1 MLRERSMGTVSGHV
15 VRGFSTSR
23 PVTCMVCS
31 QHRPTEVRHGTH
43 TARTSALAAAQ
54 DRHRRVRG
62 PGRRSRLRRAEAPL
76 PALRRPGDDHVPPLV
91 RGLRGLQ
98 QLGPRLHGHPGRRAR
113 QRRPGLRAAAVRL
126 DVPHRLPL
134 LPVRHPAARP
144 AVDPAARALREGD
157 RPMNP
162 LLLPLAA
169 GDNRGLTIALFLA
182 VVVVTL
188 GITFWAS
195 RQSKTAADYYAAGRS
210 FSGFQNG
217 LAIGGDY
224 MSAASFLGIS
234 GSIALY
240 GYDGFLY
247 SIGFL
252 VAWLVALLLVAE
264 LLRNSGRYTMADQLA
279 YRMRQ
284 VPVRLAAAA
293 STIVVSIFYLLAQ
306 MVGAGSLVGLL
317 IGVRSPEIKN
327 LVIIGVGVLM
337 IVYVTL
343 GGMKGTTWVQI
354 VKAVMLMAGT
364 LLITVLV
371 LAQFHFNLSELL
383 GAAAERSGKG
393 EAFLQPG
400 QLYGKDLVGKF
411 DFLSLGLALVLGT
424 AGLPHILMRF
434 YTTPTA
440 RAARKSVLWA
450 IGLIG
455 SFYLM
460 TLVLGFG
467 AAALVDTG
475 KGSQIATSSG
485 NAASPLLAQA
495 VGGGE
500 DSLGGAVL
508 LAVISA
514 VAFATILAVGAGL
527 PLTPA
532 SSVAHDIYASVIKK
546 GRASERSEM
555 VVVRIAALGIGAVS
569 IALAIPA
576 QRLNIAFLVAL
587 AFAVA
592 ASANLPALLYNLFW
606 RRFNT
611 AGATA
616 SIYGGLIAAVVL
628 VIFSPVGSGT
638 PTSLFPDADFAWF
651 PLRNPGLVSI
661 PIGFLCGIIGTFASR
676 DNASQKRFDELEV
689 RSLTGAGAEKAV
701 AH

>member
-1 MLRERSMGTVSGHV
+1 MSPERY
-15 VRGFSTSR
+15 
-23 PVTCMVCS
+23 
-31 QHRPTEVRHGTH
+31 
-43 TARTSALAAAQ
+43 
-54 DRHRRVRG
+54 
-62 PGRRSRLRRAEAPL
+62 
-76 PALRRPGDDHVPPLV
+76 
-91 RGLRGLQ
+91 
-98 QLGPRLHGHPGRRAR
+98 
-113 QRRPGLRAAAVRL
+113 
-126 DVPHRLPL
+126 
-134 LPVRHPAARP
+134 
-144 AVDPAARALREGD
+144 
-157 RPMNP
+157 
-162 LLLPLAA
+162 
-169 GDNRGLTIALFLA
+169 LTIALFLA
-182 VVVVTL
+182 VVALTL

-195 RQSKTAADYYAAGRS
+195 RQSRTAAQYYAGGRN

-217 LAIGGDY
+217 LAISGDY

-284 VPVRLAAAA
+284 VPVRSAAAT

-306 MVGAGSLVGLL
+306 MVGAG
-317 IGVRSPEIKN
+317 
-327 LVIIGVGVLM
+327 VLM
-337 IVYVTL
+337 IIYVTL

-354 VKAVMLMAGT
+354 VKAVLLMVGS

-371 LAQFHFNLSELL
+371 LAQFGFNLSELL
-383 GAAAERSGKG
+383 GTAAERSGKG
-393 EAFLQPG
+393 AAFLEPG
-400 QLYGKDLVGKF
+400 QLYGRDLTGKI

-424 AGLPHILMRF
+424 AGLPHILIRF

-440 RAARKSVLWA
+440 QAARKSVLWA

-475 KGSQIATSSG
+475 QGSQVRTTAG
-485 NAASPLLAQA
+485 NAASPLLAEA
-495 VGGGE
+495 VGGG
-500 DSLGGAVL
+500 DGTLGGSIL
-508 LAVISA
+508 LAVIAA
-514 VAFATILAVGAGL
+514 VAFATILAVVAGL
-527 PLTPA
+527 TLTSA
-532 SSVAHDIYASVIKK
+532 SSVAHDLYANVFKK
-546 GRASERSEM
+546 GRATERQEL
-555 VVVRIAALGIGAVS
+555 VVVRIAAFVIGAIA

-592 ASANLPALLYNLFW
+592 GSANLPALLFNLFW

-611 AGATA
+611 MGATF
-616 SIYGGLIAAVVL
+616 SIYGGLICAVVL
-628 VIFSPVGSGT
+628 VFFSPVVSGT
-638 PTSLFPDADFAWF
+638 PTSLAPDVDFAWF
-651 PLRNPGLVSI
+651 PLRNPGIVSI
-661 PIGFLCGIIGTFASR
+661 PFGFLCGIVGTLISK
-676 DNASQKRFDELEV
+676 DTSSQDRYDELEV

>member
-1 MLRERSMGTVSGHV
+1 MSATLLIPLT
-15 VRGFSTSR
+15 
-23 PVTCMVCS
+23 
-31 QHRPTEVRHGTH
+31 
-43 TARTSALAAAQ
+43 TAS
-54 DRHRRVRG
+54 
-62 PGRRSRLRRAEAPL
+62 
-76 PALRRPGDDHVPPLV
+76 
-91 RGLRGLQ
+91 
-98 QLGPRLHGHPGRRAR
+98 
-113 QRRPGLRAAAVRL
+113 
-126 DVPHRLPL
+126 
-134 LPVRHPAARP
+134 
-144 AVDPAARALREGD
+144 
-157 RPMNP
+157 
-162 LLLPLAA
+162 
-169 GDNRGLTIALFLA
+169 NRWLTIGLFLA
-182 VVVVTL
+182 VVALTL
-188 GITFWAS
+188 YITFWAS
-195 RQSKTAADYYAAGRS
+195 QHTKNANDYYAGGRS

-284 VPVRLAAAA
+284 APVRAAAA
-293 STIVVSIFYLLAQ
+293 TSTIVVSIFYLLAQ

-317 IGVRSPEIKN
+317 LGVSSPTVKN
-327 LVIIGVGVLM
+327 LVIISVGILM
-337 IVYVTL
+337 IIYVTL

-354 VKAVMLMAGT
+354 VKAVLLMAGT

-371 LAQFHFNLSELL
+371 LAQFGFNLSELL

-393 EAFLQPG
+393 QAFLEPG
-400 QLYGKDLVGKF
+400 LLYGKDLAGKF

-424 AGLPHILMRF
+424 AGLPHILIRF

-440 RAARKSVLWA
+440 NAARKSVLWA

-467 AAALVDTG
+467 AAALVDT
-475 KGSQIATSSG
+475 KEGSQIAASSG

-495 VGGGE
+495 VGGGA
-500 DSLGGAVL
+500 DSLGGSIL
-508 LAVISA
+508 LALISA
-514 VAFATILAVGAGL
+514 VAFATILAVVAGL
-527 PLTPA
+527 TLTSA
-532 SSVAHDIYASVIKK
+532 SSVAHDLYANVWKK
-546 GRASERSEM
+546 GRATEHSEL
-555 VVVRIAALGIGAVS
+555 VVVRIAALVIGAVA

-592 ASANLPALLYNLFW
+592 ASANLPALLFNLFW

-611 AGATA
+611 TGACA
-616 SIYGGLIAAVVL
+616 SIFGGLIAAVGL
-628 VIFSPVGSGT
+628 VIFSPVLSGT
-638 PTSLFPDADFAWF
+638 DTSMFPDANFAWF

-661 PIGFLCGIIGTFASR
+661 PVGFACGVIGTLLAR
-676 DNASQKRFDELEV
+676 DTSSQDRYDELVV
-689 RSLTGAGAEKAV
+689 RALTGAGAEKGSG
-701 AH
+701 H